1 MEQFTIQNL
10 TVRVS
15 EDFNYIWVLVD
26 AETRSEQ
33 FAASLGNNLFLS
45 LLMLRSVKK
54 ILLDCSKM
62 LIFSIP
68 DMSNFLDTSF
78 AEKMRL
84 SGVEK
89 VSVIINE
96 EIFSMMSGIF
106 QAVESKHIQ
115 SPPQIRF
122 FSTAS
127 FYESFDSVSWF

>member
-15 EDFNYIWVLVD
+15 EDFNYIWVLLD
-26 AETRSEQ
+26 EQTRSEE
-33 FAASLGNNLFLS
+33 FAASLGNPEFLS
-45 LLMLRSVKK
+45 LLMLRRVKN

-62 LIFSIP
+62 WVFSIP
-68 DMSNFLDTSF
+68 DMSNFLDTLF
-78 AEKMRL
+78 AEMMRA
-84 SGVEK
+84 SDVEK

-96 EIFSMMSGIF
+96 EIFSIMSGIF
-106 QAVESKHIQ
+106 QGIEAKHLQ